1 MNRKFVDVFI
11 YVWSGLVG
19 AFMLA
24 PSQAYAF
31 TKLKH
36 GFEIITTTYLMP
48 LSQAVAGAAFIYYI
62 TVSYFQQ
69 EKQKQAGQVLILCLL
84 GAGGLDLITKIM
96 QSFS

>member
-1 MNRKFVDVFI
+1 MKKRLIDIFFYI
-11 YVWSGLVG
+11 WSGLMG
-19 AFMLA
+19 AFVWA
-24 PSQAYAF
+24 PNQAFAF
-31 TKLKH
+31 TKLKN
-36 GFEIITTTYLMP
+36 GFEIITTTYLIP

-84 GAGGLDLITKIM
+84 TAGGLDLITKLM